1 MTLISIAVLL
11 LVNLN
16 GIGGETIGVASVVVV
31 GRTGVVHITKVRRIA
46 RIRRALP
53 PIAALAV
60 YSQGQ

>member
-1 MTLISIAVLL
+1 MTLISISVLF

-16 GIGGETIGVASVVVV
+16 GIGGEAISVASVVVV
-31 GRTGVVHITKVRRIA
+31 GRTGVVHITKVRGVA
-46 RIRRALP
+46 RIRRTLP